1 MVLSNKKYY
10 YIRGIRAFFL
20 KKVYQIHTRLHAN
33 GNFLAGTKLPD
44 TFNTSIKE
52 EDEHGNDERQPSP
65 DGDDEVVIAP
75 KLSVPI
81 EDRKDSLFDQNV
93 GPPLDPTQLRN
104 YKTIEQILLRM
115 NRLCVHQSTGKE
127 RPHEQLLLR
136 NMGVHTVVLD
146 LLQIPYDHKED
157 VLMNE
162 IIKLAHE
169 FLQNFCLKNSAN
181 QALLHKHIDLFLN
194 PGVSLSFFRVN
205 DFTPSHSVEM

>member
-1 MVLSNKKYY
+1 MV
-10 YIRGIRAFFL
+10 AL
-20 KKVYQIHTRLHAN
+20 KKLMNMEMKKGNHLQVICLHLYLFT
-33 GNFLAGTKLPD
+33 FLFSNLF
-44 TFNTSIKE
+44 TFSSHIDADGE
-52 EDEHGNDERQPSP
+52 E
-65 DGDDEVVIAP
+65 EVIVSP

-81 EDRKDSLFDQNV
+81 DQESRKDSLFDQNV

-115 NRLCVHQSTGKE
+115 NRLCVHNATGKE

-162 IIKLAHE
+162 IMKLAHE
-169 FLQNFCLKNSAN
+169 FLQNFCLKNTAN
-181 QALLHKHIDLFLN
+181 QSLLHKHIDLFLT
-194 PGVSLSFFRVN
+194 PGVSLLLPKVHKSIFKN
-205 DFTPSHSVEM
+205 